1 MRRRPRTATRATP
14 RRGPPDGAAR
24 RTRAAPAAVGIRVK
38 SGWATAV
45 LVLGPAAARR
55 VADRRVIELSD
66 RAVPESRQPYHAV
79 LGARAGQGA
88 RVEHRLVRIV
98 QDSTRRSI
106 NALLKD
112 YRKSGHAVRA
122 VGLVV
127 GSVIDPLTIANDHI
141 RAHALEGRLFRTALE
156 RAVRSFRLPCSVLVE
171 RDAYAKAA
179 TVLGRP
185 AGALKRAVTE
195 LGRPLAGPW
204 RADEKTAALAAWMAL
219 HNP

>member
-1 MRRRPRTATRATP
+1 V
-14 RRGPPDGAAR
+14 
-24 RTRAAPAAVGIRVK
+24 APAAVGIRVK

-45 LVLGPAAARR
+45 LVLGPRAARR
-55 VADRRVIELSD
+55 VADRRVIELCD

-79 LGARAGQGA
+79 LGASAGQGA

-106 NALLKD
+106 NTLLKD
-112 YRKSGHAVRA
+112 YRKRGHALRA
-122 VGLVV
+122 VALVV
-127 GSVIDPLTIANDHI
+127 GSVIDPSTIGNDHI

-195 LGRPLAGPW
+195 LGRALAGPW
-204 RADEKTAALAAWMAL
+204 RADEKTATLAAWMAL
-219 HNP
+219 HNR

>member
-1 MRRRPRTATRATP
+1 MRRR
-14 RRGPPDGAAR
+14 RRI
-24 RTRAAPAAVGIRVK
+24 RAAPAAVGIRVK

-195 LGRPLAGPW
+195 LGRALAGPW